1 VFLPSSFFHVPSDAV
16 YRPQVALI
24 VALTALI
31 VVAFSVDI
39 KYDYWFLVLFSQGR
53 VKLSGYMQLVIRI
66 TLSVTGA
73 LLWDHSAGAVCVGPY
88 DRSLHRG

>member
-1 VFLPSSFFHVPSDAV
+1 MIAC
-16 YRPQVALI
+16 
-24 VALTALI
+24 TALI

-53 VKLSGYMQLVIRI
+53 VTLSGHMQFVIGI
-66 TLSVTGA
+66 TLSATGA
-73 LLWDHSAGAVCVGPY
+73 LLWDHGAGAICVGPY